1 MRVRSGF
8 TLIELL
14 VAVAI
19 LAVLIGLLLPAVQ
32 KVRAAAARADEMN
45 KLKQFGLAVH
55 SFAGAYDGRVPA
67 LDGSGPVKGD
77 SILFSLMPYL
87 ELPGPEGVSSDEEY
101 RPPYYR
107 SRYDPSFDAVGAY
120 PKGKINVGSTSY
132 VFNALAFAPKN
143 SLPASFPDGTSST
156 VVMTHHYATC
166 AGSDYRWS
174 VLPTVCYDASD
185 RRIRCSGPGPQAA
198 LFADP
203 GNDDVTPV
211 TAGSPPATR
220 ASVPGMTFQ
229 IKPTFLD
236 CDHRVPQAL
245 FPSGLLVTLGDG
257 SVRTVAPGVSES
269 TFWSAVT
276 PAGGD
281 VLGSDW

>member
-8 TLIELL
+8 TLLELL

-19 LAVLIGLLLPAVQ
+19 LAILIGLMLPAIQ
-32 KVRAAAARADEMN
+32 KVREAAARTDEMN

-55 SFAGAYDGRVPA
+55 SFAGAHDGRVPA
-67 LDGSGPVKGD
+67 LDGSGPVKGG
-77 SILFSLMPYL
+77 SILCNLMPYL
-87 ELPGPEGVSSDEEY
+87 EMLNPLDSADDVFYE
-101 RPPYYR
+101 PPYFR
-107 SRYDPSFDAVGAY
+107 SRYDLSFDAVGAY

-132 VFNALAFAPKN
+132 VFNALVFASKS
-143 SLPASFPDGTSST
+143 SLPASFPDGTATT
-156 VVMTHHYATC
+156 VVLTHHYATC
-166 AGSDYRWS
+166 AGSDYHWS

-185 RRIRCSGPGPQAA
+185 RRIMCSGPGPHAA

-203 GNDDVTPV
+203 GNDDVNPV
-211 TAGSPPATR
+211 TAGDPPATR
-220 ASVPGMTFQ
+220 ASVPGLTFQ
-229 IKPTFLD
+229 VRPAFLD
-236 CDHRVPQAL
+236 CDWRVPQAL

-257 SVRTVAPGVSES
+257 SVRVVAPGVSES

-281 VLGSDW
+281 VLGNDW